1 MISLLFKSGSG
12 YGGAQAVARL
22 TNELNRKAVWDYVI
36 SDPTFSS
43 AYKTE
48 RYAFIWKKSKIKKIG
63 RAWLEQKYNLEIDRE
78 HYFCTFTQQ
87 EAVYGS

>member
-1 MISLLFKSGSG
+1 
-12 YGGAQAVARL
+12 
-22 TNELNRKAVWDYVI
+22 VI

-78 HYFCTFTQQ
+78 HYFCTFEHNKKQFTVVNFH
-87 EAVYGS
+87 AVTKKKTT